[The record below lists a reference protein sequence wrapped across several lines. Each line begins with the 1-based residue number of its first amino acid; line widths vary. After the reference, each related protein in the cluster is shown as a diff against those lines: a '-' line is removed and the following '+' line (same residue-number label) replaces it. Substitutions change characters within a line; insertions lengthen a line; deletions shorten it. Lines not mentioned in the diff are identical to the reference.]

1 MVRYWV
7 GGDRRLLRGGRSQR
21 QGLVSVPCS
30 CAMLFVLLFC
40 DHATGPAGCASYR
53 FDLQNVIAI
62 GKMTLNVTVAVC
74 VYGSTCAFHVTRC
87 RYRCGDCDDGL
98 LRGRVLSAS
107 IVERIVRR
115 YAYASSSRV
124 HYLCSGFALLA
135 SYRVNLQNG
144 PGDCVH
150 IHVHLCAAY
159 RRYAAGTWNVCR
171 AHRSELVSSAHL
183 LSAPS
188 GYHPSS
194 ARVSSPGSSV

>member
-1 MVRYWV
+1 V

-40 DHATGPAGCASYR
+40 DHATGPAVCASDR
-53 FDLQNVIAI
+53 IDLQNVIAI
-62 GKMTLNVTVAVC
+62 EEMTVNVTVVVC
-74 VYGSTCAFHVTRC
+74 VYGSTCASHVTGCLRC
-87 RYRCGDCDDGL
+87 RYRCDDCDDGL
-98 LRGRVLSAS
+98 LRGRALSAS

-115 YAYASSSRV
+115 YAYASSSRAC
-124 HYLCSGFALLA
+124 HLCSGFALFA

-150 IHVHLCAAY
+150 FHVYLCAVY
-159 RRYAAGTWNVCR
+159 RRHPAGTWNVCR
-171 AHRSELVSSAHL
+171 PHRSEPVSSAHL

-188 GYHPSS
+188 
-194 ARVSSPGSSV
+194 